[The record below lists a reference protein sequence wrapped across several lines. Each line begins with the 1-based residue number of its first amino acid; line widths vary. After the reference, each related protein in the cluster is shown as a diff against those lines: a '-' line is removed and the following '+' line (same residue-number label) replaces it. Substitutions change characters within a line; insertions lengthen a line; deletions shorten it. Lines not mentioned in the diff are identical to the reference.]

1 MRWYQSLLLRH
12 LLDLYTYTNNM
23 ILQVTENVLNHQTN
37 KFAREN
43 DMDPETFTDTQRKEV
58 RAAMLEEYYPG
69 RANIQCQKNLNN

>member
-1 MRWYQSLLLRH
+1 
-12 LLDLYTYTNNM
+12 M